1 MKKLDKTDDKDKHT
15 PMGKENEL
23 PKEEK
28 SERKVPTKIRF
39 VEHENNEQNYHTPI
53 SFKMN
58 KFIMCFKSE
67 PDLSRV
73 QSNSESERILNR
85 GRFIAKKLLS
95 GVSMVNLRRPF
106 ANSTEKRAIAANKK
120 STEIVEDEKSIDE
133 PVEAQPTPSKDEID
147 CEPQP
152 METKVRHY
160 FHCESQNSEY
170 RLIEC
175 FIRIICRMNELLST
189 KSKTMM
195 KTSLMMKRW
204 IENMRTKM

>member
-1 MKKLDKTDDKDKHT
+1 MDDKGEQT
-15 PMGKENEL
+15 PMDKENEP

-28 SERKVPTKIRF
+28 SERKEPTKIRL

-73 QSNSESERILNR
+73 QSDSESEPMLNR

-106 ANSTEKRAIAANKK
+106 ANSTEKRAFAANNKK
-120 STEIVEDEKSIDE
+120 STEIVENENSTTDE
-133 PVEAQPTPSKDEID
+133 PVAAQPILSTDEID

-152 METKVRHY
+152 METKVRNV
-160 FHCESQNSEY
+160 FFFDCGTQNGGD
-170 RLIEC
+170 
-175 FIRIICRMNELLST
+175 T
-189 KSKTMM
+189 D
-195 KTSLMMKRW
+195 
-204 IENMRTKM
+204 

>member
-1 MKKLDKTDDKDKHT
+1 MSSNYSESSSSTFETPKTTNILKKLDKTDDKVIQT
-15 PMGKENEL
+15 PMGKENEP
-23 PKEEK
+23 PKGEK
-28 SERKVPTKIRF
+28 SERKEPTKIRF
-39 VEHENNEQNYHTPI
+39 VEHDNNERNYHTPI

-73 QSNSESERILNR
+73 QSDNDIEPILNR

-120 STEIVEDEKSIDE
+120 LIEIVEDKNGIKTDE
-133 PVEAQPTPSKDEID
+133 PVKAQPTPSKDEID

-152 METKVRHY
+152 IENKVR
-160 FHCESQNSEY
+160 NSLFLLWN
-170 RLIEC
+170 LIVEQ
-175 FIRIICRMNELLST
+175 
-189 KSKTMM
+189 
-195 KTSLMMKRW
+195 
-204 IENMRTKM
+204 

>member
-1 MKKLDKTDDKDKHT
+1 MDDKVEKT
-15 PMGKENEL
+15 PMGKENEP

-28 SERKVPTKIRF
+28 SERKEPTKIRF

-73 QSNSESERILNR
+73 QSDSESEPILNR
-85 GRFIAKKLLS
+85 GRFIARKLLS

-120 STEIVEDEKSIDE
+120 STEIVEHE
-133 PVEAQPTPSKDEID
+133 
-147 CEPQP
+147 
-152 METKVRHY
+152 
-160 FHCESQNSEY
+160 NS
-170 RLIEC
+170 
-175 FIRIICRMNELLST
+175 SD
-189 KSKTMM
+189 
-195 KTSLMMKRW
+195 
-204 IENMRTKM
+204 